1 MSQQGGDTNVHN
13 NATSNSLIEAIQSA
27 PRRDTDIEPQRGPLP
42 VREISA
48 QIPNLFDEMAPI
60 QPDKGSTNKSVGNW
74 RETAVGPLYL
84 SFWHLSLENLPE
96 GRFENRKIRAA
107 DASKL
112 IGAART
118 DKTLQCVSYDDLLAP
133 YKAKERRRHEELCS
147 VLCKHYDCALHLE
160 DFLCAFDEEQPDIK
174 TTFPLDVVQL
184 KRGDCLLIVTGG
196 YEFLRG
202 SAEPSLEDR
211 FVLSPD
217 SVEFN
222 LIEAL

>member
-1 MSQQGGDTNVHN
+1 VRN
-13 NATSNSLIEAIQSA
+13 NTTSNSLIDAMQSA
-27 PRRDTDIEPQRGPLP
+27 PGRDTDIEPQRDPLP
-42 VREISA
+42 VRKSSA
-48 QIPNLFDEMAPI
+48 QIPNLFDEMAPT

-74 RETAVGPLYL
+74 RETAARPLYL
-84 SFWHLSLENLPE
+84 SFWHLSLENLPA
-96 GRFENRKIRAA
+96 GRFENRKIGAA
-107 DASKL
+107 DAATL
-112 IGAART
+112 IDAART
-118 DKTLQCVSYDDLLAP
+118 DKTLQCVSHDDLLAP
-133 YKAKERRRHEELCS
+133 YKATERRRHEELCS
-147 VLCKHYDCALHLE
+147 VLRKHPDCALHLE

-184 KRGDCLLIVTGG
+184 KRGDRLLIVTGG

-202 SAEPSLEDR
+202 SAEASLEDR